1 MVGAAAAASEDVTK
15 HILHYIYSLPVLRLA
30 ADSPSA
36 ECVLPVVDMQ
46 LTEDSLR
53 THRGL
58 RMSQRAYS
66 VSDCQ

>member
-53 THRGL
+53 AQNVTESL
-58 RMSQRAYS
+58 QR
-66 VSDCQ
+66 Q